1 MYVEMVQ
8 SAWEQKAGTCITTAV
23 SRFYNFFYF
32 PTPIQVME
40 DGELKWT
47 KPHACVLSE
56 PKRIRNFYFPEDTII
71 CWTHNPVQVEDMI
84 KKYEI
89 PLNCVF
95 YLSNSSVLPEIFQKM
110 RKEFRLKDP
119 YREELLD
126 IYTEELFIKLSRY
139 TKHKDEMVSVNS
151 IAQRKMY
158 DLRWEVLSHPEK
170 NWTVEEMANAVMLS
184 PSRFHAVYKLMFG
197 SSPMKEIINAKID
210 QAKAILLAE
219 ERINLTA
226 VAEQLGYSNQYH
238 FIRQFKSITGVTPG
252 TYQKNN
258 R

>member
-8 SAWEQKAGTCITTAV
+8 SNWEQKAGTSITTAV
-23 SRFYNFFYF
+23 SRFYNLFYF
-32 PTPIQVME
+32 PTPIQIME

-47 KPHACVLSE
+47 EPHACVLSE
-56 PKRIRNFYFPEDTII
+56 PRRARNFYFPKDTVM
-71 CWTHNPVQVEDMI
+71 CWTHNPPQIKSLI
-84 KKYEI
+84 KKYDI

-95 YLSNSSVLPEIFQKM
+95 YLSNSSVMPEIFQKM
-110 RKEFRLKDP
+110 RKEFRLGDP
-119 YREELLD
+119 YREELID
-126 IYTEELFIKLSRY
+126 VYTEELFIKLSRY
-139 TKHKDEMVSVNS
+139 TKHKEKMLPINS
-151 IAQRKMY
+151 RAQKKMR

-170 NWTVEEMANAVMLS
+170 NWTVEEMANAVTLS
-184 PSRFHAVYKLMFG
+184 PSRFHAVYKQMFG
-197 SSPMKEIINAKID
+197 TSPVKDVIHAKID
-210 QAKAILLAE
+210 QAKSILLAE
-219 ERINLTA
+219 ERINLTS